1 MDIHN
6 PKENIYIRTEGQFGF
21 LVLNRPNKKN
31 ALTESMWLAIADAVK
46 VLDADP
52 DVRVIIVS
60 SSTDKAFAAG
70 ADIEELQ
77 VIAADPDRQESNRLA
92 IRNAQRSLAAANKP
106 TIAQIQGPC
115 MGGGCGIALHC
126 DFRYASESAVFG
138 ITPAKLGLVYPL
150 SDTKRLVDQV
160 GPSAAKSI
168 LFTGRRLNGNEA
180 LQVGLIDKLLPDAD
194 LDTEV
199 LAFANQMAGNSQY
212 SIRQIKGFINRVLEG
227 QGDDDPETARIFR
240 DSQSLEDAGEGV
252 KAFLE
257 KRPPRFTWN
266 E

>member
-6 PKENIYIRTEGQFGF
+6 TEKSIYIRTEGQLGF

-31 ALTESMWLAIADAVK
+31 ALTEAMWLAIADAVEA
-46 VLDADP
+46 LDAEP

-77 VIAADPDRQESNRLA
+77 VIATDPERQESNRLA
-92 IRNAQRSLAAANKP
+92 IRNAQRALATAKKP

-168 LFTGRRLNGNEA
+168 LFTGRRLKGEEA
-180 LQVGLIDKLLPDAD
+180 LQVGLIDKLLPDVD
-194 LDTEV
+194 FGEEV
-199 LAFANQMAGNSQY
+199 VAFAKLMAGNSQY
-212 SIRQIKGFINRVLEG
+212 SIRQMKGFINRVLEG
-227 QGDDDPETARIFR
+227 QVDDDTETARIFR
-240 DSQSLEDAGEGV
+240 DSQSLEDAAEGL
-252 KAFLE
+252 KAFVE
-257 KRPPRFTWN
+257 KRSPRFTWN